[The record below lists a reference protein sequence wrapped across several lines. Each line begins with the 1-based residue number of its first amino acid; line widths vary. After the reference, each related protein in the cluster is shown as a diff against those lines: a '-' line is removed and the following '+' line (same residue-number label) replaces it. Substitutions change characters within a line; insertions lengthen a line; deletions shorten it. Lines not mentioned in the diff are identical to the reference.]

1 MSRDEMALVLNFMLT
16 PVSST
21 LVTFQLFL
29 DCQYSLI
36 FHLNSGFSLFKT
48 STHIF

>member
-1 MSRDEMALVLNFMLT
+1 MSRDEMALVFNFMLS

-29 DCQYSLI
+29 DY
-36 FHLNSGFSLFKT
+36 
-48 STHIF
+48 